1 MAFNLKRKTIAK
13 VGKRL
18 PSTEPDD
25 GDIEDIEPIDG
36 ETEDSFAPGFPL
48 PSVIGKSNVVA
59 TQSWVY
65 RILKMFWNWTRFFAT

>member
-25 GDIEDIEPIDG
+25 GDIEDIEPTDG
-36 ETEDSFAPGFPL
+36 GDGGDSDTE
-48 PSVIGKSNVVA
+48 PSTADGG
-59 TQSWVY
+59 T
-65 RILKMFWNWTRFFAT
+65 